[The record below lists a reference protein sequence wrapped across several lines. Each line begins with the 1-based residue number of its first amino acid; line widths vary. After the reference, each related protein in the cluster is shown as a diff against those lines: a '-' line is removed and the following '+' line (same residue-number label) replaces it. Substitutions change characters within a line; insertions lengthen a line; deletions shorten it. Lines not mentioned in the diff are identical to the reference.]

1 MITREELIAIGHY
14 NKPHG
19 LAGELSATL
28 DVDADVL
35 SSLSCLVSEVDGI
48 FVPFFVNACRAKSA
62 ETVLITIDGIA
73 NEQEAAILVNH
84 DIYALKRE
92 YSAASDD
99 ADADGYPLDY
109 FIGYQ
114 LQDSD
119 GTPLGVITDVDEQT
133 EEELV
138 SEKILPDAEL
148 LVVGH
153 HGSKYSTGNAL
164 LSAVMPEAAV
174 ISVGENSYG
183 HPSTEALSRLSAHGV
198 MIYRTDTDGNISFRA
213 E

>member
-35 SSLSCLVSEVDGI
+35 SALSCLVSEVDGI
-48 FVPFFVNACRAKSA
+48 YVPFFVNACRSKSA

-73 NEQEAAILVNH
+73 SEHEAAILVNH

-92 YSAASDD
+92 FSEASDD

-114 LQDSD
+114 LRDND
-119 GTPLGVITDVDEQT
+119 GTLVGVITDVDEQT
-133 EEELV
+133 ENAIFIITRGDTELMV
-138 SEKILPDAEL
+138 PANDDLIVEF
-148 LVVGH
+148 
-153 HGSKYSTGNAL
+153 
-164 LSAVMPEAAV
+164 
-174 ISVGENSYG
+174 
-183 HPSTEALSRLSAHGV
+183 
-198 MIYRTDTDGNISFRA
+198 DTDKREMVMDLPQGLIDLND
-213 E
+213 